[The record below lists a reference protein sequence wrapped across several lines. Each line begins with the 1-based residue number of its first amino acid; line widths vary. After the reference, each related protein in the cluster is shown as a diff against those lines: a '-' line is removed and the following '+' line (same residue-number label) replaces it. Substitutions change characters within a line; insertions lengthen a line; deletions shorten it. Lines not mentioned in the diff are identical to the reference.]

1 MYNVVI
7 KDVKMVEGK
16 VSIHRYIWDTY
27 RTKFIANIWARD
39 INDGLKELG
48 RGFAYVERG
57 DEVKNK

>member
-7 KDVKMVEGK
+7 KDIKKVDGK
-16 VSIHRYIWDTY
+16 EYIHSYIWNTY
-27 RTKFIANIWARD
+27 RTKFAANIWARD

-57 DEVKNK
+57 NEVKNK